1 MQCPIG
7 RAFLALGSTG
17 VRALRWEWAGCVGR
31 AERRPVW
38 LAGVSEIEMGA
49 EAGEEGRAQV
59 M

>member
-31 AERRPVW
+31 AEQRPVW
-38 LAGVSEIEMGA
+38 LGGVSEIEMGA
-49 EAGEEGRAQV
+49 GAGEEGRAQV